1 MDKIEELEKRIKQLE
16 NKLNKTYQS
25 FGRSYT
31 SVGSSD
37 SDYLIK
43 TKGQVKIQYGNKF
56 IDLIKDG
63 KINIDAKFV
72 FQSDSVGVKDGIYL
86 LPDRTVILK
95 IGDQYLELTSASGTT
110 YVSFMEQQETTSQ
123 QKEIALHNIGFIY
136 NDLTDVNK
144 VQNGIIYIT
153 SEKALYTITNGIIE
167 KFTVDI
173 PQPYNKQFIIQK
185 NNEFTGA
192 LVIRGQGV
200 QNSLAFN
207 YSYIYEDN
215 DSLNIDGNKFK
226 IISNNQ
232 QVIEIKQ
239 DKTTIYNLLQATNLY
254 SPNASSV
261 SGFRLYVA
269 NGESTLE
276 IDNLVVRNGF
286 DISNSNFIYPEEWLY
301 EENIVSKIEQIANT
315 QYNLYSVKLQY
326 SKNYK
331 PGDILYGYSMYNS
344 QTLRGI
350 ITFKMKVVQYDLIT
364 DTISEPTML
373 QDNVVGNITI
383 QFFDIVY
390 PDETETYL
398 NWINYIPNT
407 KIFKVNTKQQGI
419 STLTL
424 HRHKNNLDLVEST
437 YISETNNHIEESQ
450 KVLASYGI
458 LNNLSIIENGSILDK
473 DGNGFYS
480 NLILADEA
488 AYTNNYSIPDNDNS
502 SKFSSTE
509 WVMKHILPSG
519 SIILWG
525 GSINNIPNG
534 WQICDGTNGTP
545 NLIDKI
551 VIGASQEGISGSYNV
566 ETSESATTTIN
577 WVYLAYIMKI

>member
-1 MDKIEELEKRIKQLE
+1 M
-16 NKLNKTYQS
+16 
-25 FGRSYT
+25 
-31 SVGSSD
+31 
-37 SDYLIK
+37 
-43 TKGQVKIQYGNKF
+43 
-56 IDLIKDG
+56 
-63 KINIDAKFV
+63 
-72 FQSDSVGVKDGIYL
+72 L
-86 LPDRTVILK
+86 LVR
-95 IGDQYLELTSASGTT
+95 
-110 YVSFMEQQETTSQ
+110 
-123 QKEIALHNIGFIY
+123 
-136 NDLTDVNK
+136 
-144 VQNGIIYIT
+144 
-153 SEKALYTITNGIIE
+153 
-167 KFTVDI
+167 
-173 PQPYNKQFIIQK
+173 FIIQK

-215 DSLNIDGNKFK
+215 DFLNIDGNKFK

-261 SGFRLYVA
+261 NGFRLYVA

-315 QYNLYSVKLQY
+315 QYNLYNIKLQY
-326 SKNYK
+326 NKDYK

-350 ITFKMKVVQYDLIT
+350 ITFKMKVVQYDSTT

-525 GSINNIPNG
+525 GNINNIPNG

-545 NLIDKI
+545 NLIDKFI
-551 VIGASQEGISGSYNV
+551 IGGSQEGISGSYNI
-566 ETSESATTTIN
+566 ETSESSTTTIN
-577 WVYLAYIMKI
+577 WIYLAYIMKI